1 MPHYRDAFIL
11 SHVFHNVNPF
21 LGQNFYFLFWLLHF
35 RDVSCIMRLVMKMSF
50 SEKLAQAMKEKD
62 MSTRR
67 LSELTGIPKSAIQ
80 RYTSGETEKIPIDR
94 MIRMAEAMG
103 IDPAYVMGWASDS
116 SVEISKALG
125 SNSPASKKL
134 RKIGD
139 QLRPTPLLR
148 ELGEALG
155 SSPELKEMNRAMLR
169 MSPEERRK
177 MVEMGKVLFPDRFE
191 TKE

>member
-1 MPHYRDAFIL
+1 
-11 SHVFHNVNPF
+11 
-21 LGQNFYFLFWLLHF
+21 
-35 RDVSCIMRLVMKMSF
+35 MKMSF